1 VDQSRRQLIAG
12 MAAVCLAPCSTEG
25 KAGLTS
31 SFEVASRL
39 PGSQKEHQALM
50 VVLGDM
56 PNRPPAV
63 FTTLET
69 VQLDTG
75 TRYKI
80 EYLSEPADSRFHT
93 PIDTV
98 RAYLFV
104 PTHNEGKKLPAV
116 IAIHQDGPQFHIGKS
131 EPAGLAGDKNLYYG
145 LELFQRGYVVLC
157 PDRFYHAERRR
168 VAPNDMTSID
178 PERDIQLLNH
188 RVGQLLLSG
197 RSCLG
202 KEVYDLEIA
211 TDIISSLDC
220 VDQEKVGAIG
230 HSAGGNVLVYF
241 MFADRRI
248 RAGISS
254 CGLFDLI
261 RFFDERAAKRRLAA
275 FAVPNFA
282 NVATS
287 ADYLVQIAPRSV
299 LLTRGL
305 WEWGT
310 EGEDAQ
316 FSKEH
321 VQETKDMVAYARS
334 VYALA
339 GASASLDAVYF
350 DEAGGNHDFPPQVRR
365 HCYEWLD
372 EQLK

>member
-1 VDQSRRQLIAG
+1 VDQNRRQLIASV
-12 MAAVCLAPCSTEG
+12 AAVCLAPYSAKG
-25 KAGLTS
+25 IKRLTS
-31 SFEVASRL
+31 SLEVTSR
-39 PGSQKEHQALM
+39 GSSLRREHGALLH
-50 VVLGDM
+50 VLGDM
-56 PNRPPAV
+56 PRRPPAV

-69 VQLDTG
+69 VKLDTG
-75 TRYKI
+75 TRHKI
-80 EYLSEPADSRFHT
+80 EYLSEPADPTFHAPT
-93 PIDTV
+93 DMV

-104 PTHNEGKKLPAV
+104 PNHNKGEKLPAI

-168 VAPNDMTSID
+168 VVPNDMTSID
-178 PERDIQLLNH
+178 AERDIQLLNH

-211 TDIISSLDC
+211 TNIIGSLDC
-220 VDQEKVGAIG
+220 VNPEKLGAIG
-230 HSAGGNVLVYF
+230 HSAGGNVLIYF
-241 MFADRRI
+241 MFADRRV

-261 RFFDERAAKRRLAA
+261 RFFDERAAKRRMAA

-287 ADYLVQIAPRSV
+287 ADYLAQIAPRSV

-310 EGEDAQ
+310 DGEDAQ
-316 FSKEH
+316 FSKNH
-321 VQETKDMVAYARS
+321 VQETKDMVAYAREN
-334 VYALA
+334 YALT
-339 GASASLDAVYF
+339 GASTNLDAVYF
-350 DEAGGNHDFPPQVRR
+350 DEAGGNHDFPPHVRH

-372 EQLK
+372 KQLK

>member
-1 VDQSRRQLIAG
+1 
-12 MAAVCLAPCSTEG
+12 MAAVCLAPRSAKG
-25 KAGLTS
+25 VPGLTS
-31 SFEVASRL
+31 PSLEGVQSL
-39 PGSQKEHQALM
+39 LKDHQALLL
-50 VVLGDM
+50 VLGDM
-56 PNRPPAV
+56 PRHPSPA
-63 FTTLET
+63 FTTLEMVT
-69 VQLDTG
+69 LDTG

-80 EYLSEPADSRFHT
+80 EYLSEPPNPMFHE
-93 PIDTV
+93 PVDIV

-104 PTHNEGKKLPAV
+104 PNHRKDEKLAAI

-168 VAPNDMTSID
+168 VVPNDITSID

-188 RVGQLLLSG
+188 RAGQLLLTG
-197 RSCLG
+197 RSSLG

-211 TDIISSLDC
+211 TNILGSLDY
-220 VDQEKVGAIG
+220 VDPEKLGAIG

-241 MFADRRI
+241 MFADSRI
-248 RAGISS
+248 RAGVSS

-261 RFFDERAAKRRLAA
+261 RFFDERAPKKRMAA

-282 NVATS
+282 KVGTS
-287 ADYLVQIAPRSV
+287 ADYLAQIAPRSV
-299 LLTRGL
+299 RLTRGL

-310 EGEDAQ
+310 EGEEGE

-321 VQETKDMVAYARS
+321 VQETKDMVAYAHES
-334 VYALA
+334 YAMG
-339 GASASLDAVYF
+339 GASAKLDAVYF
-350 DEAGGNHDFPPQVRR
+350 DEGGGNHDFPPHVRQK
-365 HCYEWLD
+365 CYEWLD
-372 EQLK
+372 TQLK